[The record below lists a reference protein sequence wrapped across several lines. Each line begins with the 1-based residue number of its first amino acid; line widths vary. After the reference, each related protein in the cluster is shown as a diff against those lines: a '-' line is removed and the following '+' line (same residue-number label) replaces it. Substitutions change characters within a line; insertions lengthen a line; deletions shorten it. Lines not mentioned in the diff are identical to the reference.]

1 MSQHY
6 FSKSALALSLI
17 VAGLASASLAQEDEN
32 TTGLTSVTAP
42 TLEAPS
48 TTEEVTEDL
57 APIENTTKTPIATSL
72 ENPPT
77 PNTTLVTPV
86 EGQTVDI
93 RIASTTDLHTNL
105 VNYDYYQDKEAQ
117 NIGLSKTAVLLKKAK
132 AENPNVV
139 IVDNG
144 DLIQGTPLGTY
155 KAIID
160 KVEPG
165 E

>member
-17 VAGLASASLAQEDEN
+17 VAGLASASLAQADEN

-48 TTEEVTEDL
+48 TTEEVTEGL
-57 APIENTTKTPIATSL
+57 APIENTTENVNDETPIATSL

-93 RIASTTDLHTNL
+93 RIALTTDLHTNL

-117 NIGLSKTAVLLKKAK
+117 NIGLAKTAVLLKKQK
-132 AENPNVV
+132 QKIQTLSLLIMV
-139 IVDNG
+139 ISSKELLSV
-144 DLIQGTPLGTY
+144 LIRLS
-155 KAIID
+155 
-160 KVEPG
+160 
-165 E
+165 